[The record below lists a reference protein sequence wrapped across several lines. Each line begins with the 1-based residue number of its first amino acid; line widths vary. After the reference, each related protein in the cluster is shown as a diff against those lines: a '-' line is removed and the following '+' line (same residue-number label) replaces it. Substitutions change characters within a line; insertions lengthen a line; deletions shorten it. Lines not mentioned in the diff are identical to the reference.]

1 MTGQLLVAFWEKFW
15 AIFTS
20 SSKKEGGSISGNMK
34 SLNYKLSPISSGD
47 LEVPLLLTFSCPEEW
62 FEIRWKISLMIS
74 PHDFT
79 GIIHNDNSSNESDF
93 KMDLELIE
101 KENHKEKDE
110 ASAPVV
116 DGEVT
121 SKLLCQDSVYC

>member
-1 MTGQLLVAFWEKFW
+1 
-15 AIFTS
+15 
-20 SSKKEGGSISGNMK
+20 
-34 SLNYKLSPISSGD
+34 
-47 LEVPLLLTFSCPEEW
+47 
-62 FEIRWKISLMIS
+62 MIS
-74 PHDFT
+74 AHDFT

-121 SKLLCQDSVYC
+121 SNLLCQDSVYC